1 MICFWR
7 FWSSLIQ
14 YTVSIRFVLSQECEI
29 LIVVV
34 RLQGSREIH
43 WGTDVD
49 DWRQNSQSAFELRKA
64 LEAWLTFLLC
74 HTGYGN
80 TDDEEKEGEK
90 RKLLQLVSN
99 YFFWSL
105 FIGLGKSFPTWNF
118 DANCDAAGESSKEI
132 LFRNCVLL
140 HYESKWRKKPVNF
153 GIRCLLLV

>member
-1 MICFWR
+1 M
-7 FWSSLIQ
+7 SLLKFID
-14 YTVSIRFVLSQECEI
+14 TVYSFYSIRLSQECEI

-99 YFFWSL
+99 YFFEVYS
-105 FIGLGKSFPTWNF
+105 
-118 DANCDAAGESSKEI
+118 
-132 LFRNCVLL
+132 
-140 HYESKWRKKPVNF
+140 
-153 GIRCLLLV
+153 